1 MCCSCSAVLRLGPD
15 TQAYGNSARQ
25 VRRMA
30 AGFLL
35 SSIGQ
40 TRSYRNVQHC
50 LSIFH
55 DSLVVLLLLHRLV
68 GCSYRVS
75 WTT

>member
-1 MCCSCSAVLRLGPD
+1 
-15 TQAYGNSARQ
+15 
-25 VRRMA
+25 MA